1 MLTSNNNLLNNNL
14 VAIAYKTGYCGSL
27 IYTLFALSPE
37 VRQYCP
43 IDKLT
48 FDDSTAHEYEE
59 SWFNKLHRYDDG
71 LDVFENRWES
81 LIPIRLESYLT
92 DEVREAL
99 KNKELILF
107 RCHPNTILKLSFIKN
122 LKVLYVTH
130 CNRYIPERWAYEKVY
145 KHSDSFYQDSLQK
158 LYNSS
163 KNFVLTD
170 VIKRNILIRNLNHN
184 IESYENLHKILS
196 DRTHQIKIDRIL
208 NYEYEEYLDACK
220 FLQISP
226 IPESQFLQIIE
237 TYNSKQWKRF

>member
-1 MLTSNNNLLNNNL
+1 MLIPNNNL

-27 IYTLFALSPE
+27 TYTLFALSPE
-37 VRQYCP
+37 VQQYCP

-59 SWFNKLHRYDDG
+59 FWFNKLHSYSDS
-71 LDVFENRWES
+71 LDVSEEEWES
-81 LIPIRLESYLT
+81 CMT
-92 DEVREAL
+92 DEAREAL

-163 KNFVLTD
+163 KNFVLND
-170 VIKRNILIRNLNHN
+170 IIKRNILIRNLNHN
-184 IESYENLHKILS
+184 VELYENLHKILS
-196 DRTHQIKIDRIL
+196 DRIYQIKINRIL

-220 FLQISP
+220 FLEISG